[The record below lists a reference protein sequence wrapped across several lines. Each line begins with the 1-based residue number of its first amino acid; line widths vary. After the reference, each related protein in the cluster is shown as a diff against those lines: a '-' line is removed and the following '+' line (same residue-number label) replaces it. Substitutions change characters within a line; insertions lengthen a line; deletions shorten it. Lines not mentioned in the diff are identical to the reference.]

1 MRYSLLGSLS
11 VLLLV
16 ATAASAAYGQEQV
29 VDSSSEIDFYPTAS
43 SDSLNLRGRSLGDYR
58 RFFDPNRTNLDASAF
73 TQQAED
79 DRVETVY
86 RHPHA
91 NLEAPAFFAPN
102 GQLDEDVRMDYRL
115 SD

>member
-1 MRYSLLGSLS
+1 MRYSLFSRLS

-16 ATAASAAYGQEQV
+16 ATTASAAYAQGQR
-29 VDSSSEIDFYPTAS
+29 VDSSSEVDLYPTTS
-43 SDSLNLRGRSLGDYR
+43 SDSLNLRGRSLGDYQ
-58 RFFDPNRTNLDASAF
+58 RFFDPNRTSLDASAF
-73 TQQAED
+73 TQQAKD

-86 RHPHA
+86 RHPQA